1 MRTYVL
7 DAGPLLALLEYKP
20 AAPRVNEIMKEAV
33 RGHCRVLM
41 STVNYG
47 EVYGILIQH
56 HGALTAMHIVS
67 AVSRLPV
74 ELHDVTP
81 QRSLRAAELKTKY
94 QLYYIDSFA
103 ASLAVENKATLVTSD
118 TDFRKLGHSFP
129 ILWLKN

>member
-1 MRTYVL
+1 
-7 DAGPLLALLEYKP
+7 
-20 AAPRVNEIMKEAV
+20 
-33 RGHCRVLM
+33 M

-56 HGALTAMHIVS
+56 HDALTAMHIVS

-94 QLYYIDSFA
+94 QLYYMDSFA

-118 TDFRKLGHSFP
+118 IDFRKLGHSFP